1 MRVGEGFVR
10 GRSDA
15 EVRFFLREKMD
26 CFKSL
31 ASQNEC
37 MSFLRT
43 FHRWGDLVFIVDVRP
58 VGG

>member
-1 MRVGEGFVR
+1 
-10 GRSDA
+10 
-15 EVRFFLREKMD
+15 MD

-31 ASQNEC
+31 ASQKEC

-43 FHRWGDLVFIVDVRP
+43 FHRWGGLVFIVDVRP